1 LTLAGIHISQGEE
14 KLSMTNAPIF
24 HIEDPGYL
32 VRKLC
37 HPEDTESLQRLFERC
52 ADYVMIVEGQGVS
65 PSAAQETFEDMP
77 PGRSLN
83 DKFVY
88 GLLDRNGD
96 ILGVLEGMRHYPDE
110 ATWWIGLFLLSPD
123 VRGHGLGRKVVESFF
138 DYVSQSH
145 GASVM
150 LGVVEENQA
159 AYEFW
164 QRLGF
169 EFVRKTEPRQ
179 FGSKTQTVYVMRKV
193 L

>member
-1 LTLAGIHISQGEE
+1 
-14 KLSMTNAPIF
+14 MTNAPIF
-24 HIEDPGYL
+24 HIEDPGYS

-77 PGRSLN
+77 PGRSFD
-83 DKFVY
+83 DKFVF
-88 GLLDRNGD
+88 GLLDGSGN
-96 ILGVLEGMRHYPDE
+96 IVGVLEGMWHYPDE

-123 VRGHGLGRKVVESFF
+123 VRRHGLGRKVVEGFLK
-138 DYVSQSH
+138 YVRRNR
-145 GASVM
+145 GRSVM

-169 EFVRKTEPRQ
+169 EFVRKTEPRP
-179 FGSKTQTVYVMRKV
+179 FGKKTQSVYVMRKV